1 VARKLSSASVTGC
14 PAVLPATCSRGAR
27 AVSARLGGLRGAATA
42 QLRERRL
49 SLYAEPL
56 FEEDGRRRILK
67 KRGAVTRARLG
78 TAAHLRLLSLED
90 VAVEALGVP
99 EPQQPRLHAPGGR
112 QRRRGA
118 GTRLPLGQARPGDS
132 TCAGRVPSAIL
143 LHACH
148 ARRISITTSRTW
160 TRSQRGGRAHV
171 GGAPEAGEQLAG
183 DWVRLARVPL
193 VHLRARPRARV
204 RRRVAAG
211 EAGGGGVRIGP
222 QEGGRAGPWRARAR
236 GARRSGGAAA
246 ASRQTPAAARGAR
259 CRGSEGRGCKVRIG
273 PRRGELPHPLF
284 RGQRRV
290 PAAGKEVF
298 GERQRVVPALR
309 ECPPASPSASFI
321 PPTHNTTT
329 QQHQQQSK
337 HNSQT
342 PTPSATPPGPGGA
355 RRGGAAARPGARL
368 GVGRARRDVSN

>member
-1 VARKLSSASVTGC
+1 MWPSKRSASR
-14 PAVLPATCSRGAR
+14 SRSSRVCTRREGVSAGAAR
-27 AVSARLGGLRGAATA
+27 APACRWGRRAQATRRAQGGFLPQSFFMLAMHVGFLLLHLELGRVLRG
-42 QLRERRL
+42 
-49 SLYAEPL
+49 
-56 FEEDGRRRILK
+56 
-67 KRGAVTRARLG
+67 
-78 TAAHLRLLSLED
+78 
-90 VAVEALGVP
+90 
-99 EPQQPRLHAPGGR
+99 GGE
-112 QRRRGA
+112 
-118 GTRLPLGQARPGDS
+118 
-132 TCAGRVPSAIL
+132 
-143 LHACH
+143 
-148 ARRISITTSRTW
+148 RTW
-160 TRSQRGGRAHV
+160 EVRRKR
-171 GGAPEAGEQLAG
+171 GEQLAG